1 MCNHVL
7 YSVIFRDFFVAL
19 SITRSYLGLTATS
32 QSIFWNLNLPGQWL
46 FLGSLTKTDVW
57 PINRTGSLL
66 TKATWLSILSILQ
79 SK

>member
-32 QSIFWNLNLPGQWL
+32 QSIFWNLNCLANGCFWEV
-46 FLGSLTKTDVW
+46 SL
-57 PINRTGSLL
+57 RQMFGLL
-66 TKATWLSILSILQ
+66 TEQ
-79 SK
+79 GHF

>member
-7 YSVIFRDFFVAL
+7 YSGIFRDLCVAL
-19 SITRSYLGLTATS
+19 SITKSCLGRTATS
-32 QSIFWNLNLPGQWL
+32 QLIFWNLILPGQWR

-57 PINRTGSLL
+57 PIISTGSLL
-66 TKATWLSILSILQ
+66 TKATRLSIFSILQ